1 MEYREQRTL
10 EEAVNSRGSRL
21 WTRMNDNSKSERN
34 RQLFVEEHGGF
45 FVREGRYWKWNTPI
59 TEKNGYWLKRADSG
73 EKVFF
78 ENMTKFGNEHGLTA
92 VKICELL
99 NGKRKTYKGW
109 TAVEIREVKDS
120 VGSNEK
126 LKEPKKEKVKVTMGA
141 VFQDITTGEILNIS
155 SISDFA
161 KDNNLD
167 YANLRKLAIGK
178 AKTYKNLKLF
188 NPIEKYT
195 AFKEPK

>member
-10 EEAVNSRGSRL
+10 EEAVNTRGSRL
-21 WTRMNDNSKSERN
+21 WTKMNDNSKSEKN
-34 RQLFVEEHGGF
+34 RQLFVEENGGF
-45 FVREGRYWKWNTPI
+45 FVREGRYWKWNTPVK
-59 TEKNGYWLKRADSG
+59 EKNGYWLKRADSG

-78 ENMTKFGNEHGLTA
+78 ENMTKFGNENGLTA

-126 LKEPKKEKVKVTMGA
+126 LKEPKKDKIKITMGA
-141 VFQDITTGEILNIS
+141 VLQDITTGEILNIS
-155 SISDFA
+155 SIADFA

-167 YANLRKLAIGK
+167 YANLRKLAVGK
-178 AKTYKNLKLF
+178 AKTYRNLKLF
-188 NPIEKYT
+188 NPIEKYK
-195 AFKEPK
+195 ALEEPK